1 MTSDPREQL
10 GRLVR
15 ETWVAC
21 AEEAGDTKPSHLTG
35 WDDLD
40 EDMREVDMRI
50 GEAVAAFALPDAD
63 PVPGDAGRDL
73 RREALAVAYTAG
85 RAAERERIRQQ
96 SPVCTP
102 MAPPNVLCMECLR
115 PLCRSCGAC
124 ECPDNSE
131 SLCGAGKPDD

>member
-1 MTSDPREQL
+1 MDSKIVPGYGDPTDPREQL

-63 PVPGDAGRDL
+63 PGPEDAGRDL
-73 RREALAVAYTAG
+73 RREALAVAYAAG
-85 RAAERERIRQQ
+85 REAERERIAALA
-96 SPVCTP
+96 VKVDAFYD
-102 MAPPNVLCMECLR
+102 AP
-115 PLCRSCGAC
+115 
-124 ECPDNSE
+124 CPDGVADCIHQDTDFADLLRE
-131 SLCGAGKPDD
+131 AP

>member
-50 GEAVAAFALPDAD
+50 GEAVAAAALPDAD
-63 PVPGDAGRDL
+63 PEPEDAGRDL

-85 RAAERERIRQQ
+85 RGAERERIRQLA
-96 SPVCTP
+96 VKHGATWL
-102 MAPPNVLCMECLR
+102 AP
-115 PLCRSCGAC
+115 CR
-124 ECPDNSE
+124 DSE
-131 SLCGAGKPDD
+131 PWHRTHNGHRLPFADLLEGP

>member
-1 MTSDPREQL
+1 MTPDPREQL

-50 GEAVAAFALPDAD
+50 GEAVAAAALPDAD
-63 PVPGDAGRDL
+63 PVPEDAGRDL
-73 RREALAVAYTAG
+73 RCEALAVAYTAG
-85 RAAERERIRQQ
+85 RGAERERIAAWLERKAALMDESGFGGIVGAAYREAASSYREAAEAIRCNMLE
-96 SPVCTP
+96 SP
-102 MAPPNVLCMECLR
+102 
-115 PLCRSCGAC
+115 
-124 ECPDNSE
+124 
-131 SLCGAGKPDD
+131 

>member
-1 MTSDPREQL
+1 MTPDPREQI
-10 GRLVR
+10 GRLVC

-63 PVPGDAGRDL
+63 PVPEDAGRDL

-85 RAAERERIRQQ
+85 RGAERRRIAAWLERDAARLDESGFEPSWNAPVVASYRAAAAVIRNGMLEA
-96 SPVCTP
+96 S
-102 MAPPNVLCMECLR
+102 
-115 PLCRSCGAC
+115 
-124 ECPDNSE
+124 
-131 SLCGAGKPDD
+131 

>member
-1 MTSDPREQL
+1 VTSDPREQL

-21 AEEAGDTKPSHLTG
+21 AEEAGDTKPSHLAG

-85 RAAERERIRQQ
+85 RGAERERIAALADEFHAGCYHGDPILDGDGRVVGYSGGYQQ
-96 SPVCTP
+96 FADLLRETP
-102 MAPPNVLCMECLR
+102 
-115 PLCRSCGAC
+115 
-124 ECPDNSE
+124 
-131 SLCGAGKPDD
+131 